1 MKPDTIFLEDLPAER
16 AVHITATY
24 VQNLK
29 RKAKTI
35 GRAPGVGH
43 VRALD
48 MVAVEA
54 GFKNWQ
60 DVAAQHK
67 AHLATQTGS
76 AA

>member
-1 MKPDTIFLEDLPAER
+1 MTPPPAHDIQQNAGAR
-16 AVHITATY
+16 ITATY

-29 RKAKTI
+29 RKAKTMS
-35 GRAPGVGH
+35 RAPGVVY

-48 MVAVEA
+48 MVAIED

-76 AA
+76 AS